1 MSMLAL
7 VLLLLG
13 QCALAA
19 HETDQSQHAPGSHC
33 EWCIAAAPLHAAL
46 GADAPVLPLV
56 SAARH
61 AHVTHAPRAVRS
73 FHTSVYFG
81 RAPPLFSC

>member
-1 MSMLAL
+1 MLAL
-7 VLLLLG
+7 IALLLG

-19 HETDQSQHAPGSHC
+19 HETDQHQHVPGSHC

-46 GADAPVLPLV
+46 GADALALPSV
-56 SAARH
+56 SGTRH
-61 AHVTHAPRAVRS
+61 AHVAHTPCTVRS